1 MNCDY
6 CLDSFDLDAK
16 SPIKL
21 SCSHTYCKECIE
33 ILKNVLIYCPIDN
46 LKVNYNQGEANQEVL
61 NELNFDCPEHNSHCI
76 GVCFDHCCPLCEGC
90 KESHSACKIFK
101 GTQKEIANKLVELVD
116 LASKNKSIYIKNECN
131 PSIFHLDDLVESAE
145 THLKT
150 LDGIYDKF
158 LKNLLSQEEKEKF
171 IKDIKPISKIKGNCT
186 ELLPAQDKGLEL
198 KIPSVGLEGFEFS
211 KIMTDMNDM
220 IERLNFRDEK
230 VTIELDYIKS
240 GYLAFFRQITT
251 NTKEYDKYFC
261 NFRHTFSDFVIVNGC
276 GFGAPSIDGGSI
288 YISYFEI
295 TVNDQKYIEDIGI
308 LEYNPGRLTSK
319 INFKNSIIFTRDIDM
334 SFHIEIYGTNNYLF
348 KVLES
353 NRVSVY
359 YLDNIPFS
367 EDFPIL
373 YLATTIIL

>member
-90 KESHSACKIFK
+90 KESHSACKIFE

-251 NTKEYDKYFC
+251 NTKEYGNYFC
-261 NFRHTFSDFVIVNGC
+261 NFSHTFSDCIIVNGC
-276 GFGAPSIDGGSI
+276 GFGAPSIDSGSI
-288 YISYFEI
+288 YISCFEI
-295 TVNDQKYIEDIGI
+295 TVNDEKYIEDIGI
-308 LEYNPGRLTSK
+308 LEHNPGRLTSE
-319 INFKNSIIFTRDIDM
+319 INFKNSIMFPRDIDM
-334 SFHIEIYGTNNYLF
+334 SFHIEIEGTSNYLF
-348 KVLES
+348 KVLE
-353 NRVSVY
+353 NDRVTVY
-359 YLDNIPFS
+359 DLDNKHFS
-367 EDFPIL
+367 GDFPIL
-373 YLATTIIL
+373 YLVTTIIL